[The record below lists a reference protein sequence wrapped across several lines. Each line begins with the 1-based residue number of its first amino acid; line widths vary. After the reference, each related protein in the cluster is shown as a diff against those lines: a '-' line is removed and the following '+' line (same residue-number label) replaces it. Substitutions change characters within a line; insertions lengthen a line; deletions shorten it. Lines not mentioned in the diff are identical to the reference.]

1 MKTITLTNKGYIK
14 FTENLINSIKKNN
27 VELDLTIGAMD
38 NFAFTHFKN
47 LGFNV
52 QLISEQNQKKF
63 LKQNSSEFGEYMIHK
78 LNMITYFLERH
89 RRVLYVDGDIVIKKN
104 INEYLNDEIGKLD
117 LLIQNDI
124 NLEKPD
130 NENLCAGFMVINS
143 NEKTREFFNTD
154 NIPREIIMNGLHD
167 QGYINSEKEKLNY
180 KKLPSELFPNGS
192 YFYKNFKQIN
202 PKIIHFNYVIGRK
215 KITTMKKYGEWY
227 L

>member
-1 MKTITLTNKGYIK
+1 MKIY
-14 FTENLINSIKKNN
+14 
-27 VELDLTIGAMD
+27 VLDLWLSTAM
-38 NFAFTHFKN
+38 
-47 LGFNV
+47 
-52 QLISEQNQKKF
+52 KK
-63 LKQNSSEFGEYMIHK
+63 QES
-78 LNMITYFLERH
+78 
-89 RRVLYVDGDIVIKKN
+89 
-104 INEYLNDEIGKLD
+104 
-117 LLIQNDI
+117 
-124 NLEKPD
+124 
-130 NENLCAGFMVINS
+130 
-143 NEKTREFFNTD
+143 FNTD

>member
-27 VELDLTIGAMD
+27 IELDLTIGAMD

-47 LGFNV
+47 LGFNA

-63 LKQNSSEFGEYMIHK
+63 LKQNSSEFGEYMVHK

>member
-1 MKTITLTNKGYIK
+1 MDKRTIFMWNASLAVSFLMILFYSYKIYKYNDQ
-14 FTENLINSIKKNN
+14 KNRLWN
-27 VELDLTIGAMD
+27 T
-38 NFAFTHFKN
+38 
-47 LGFNV
+47 
-52 QLISEQNQKKF
+52 
-63 LKQNSSEFGEYMIHK
+63 
-78 LNMITYFLERH
+78 
-89 RRVLYVDGDIVIKKN
+89 
-104 INEYLNDEIGKLD
+104 YLNDEIGKLD